1 MKKYEAVII
10 LNPNLST
17 KVDVFKKDFEKLLS
31 DNSFKIIK
39 TEDVGRRQ
47 LAYSITNHNKGHYI
61 LFNLEGDPS
70 KLLELETKIK
80 YNESIIRHLFLVV
93 KEHNGEDSSLFIES
107 KNKKPEPVEEVAKK
121 EEKAAVQEEVVE
133 TKKEEPSLETE
144 EGKNSMSKYEL
155 PSKFDHK
162 DTDVLKQFITETGK
176 IIPARVTGISASN
189 QRKVT
194 KSIKIARFLALLP
207 YTDMHQ

>member
-93 KEHNGEDSSLFIES
+93 KEHNGEDSGLFIES

-144 EGKNSMSKYEL
+144 EGEK
-155 PSKFDHK
+155 
-162 DTDVLKQFITETGK
+162 
-176 IIPARVTGISASN
+176 
-189 QRKVT
+189 
-194 KSIKIARFLALLP
+194 
-207 YTDMHQ
+207 

>member
-133 TKKEEPSLETE
+133 TKKEDPSLETE
-144 EGKNSMSKYEL
+144 EGEK
-155 PSKFDHK
+155 
-162 DTDVLKQFITETGK
+162 
-176 IIPARVTGISASN
+176 
-189 QRKVT
+189 
-194 KSIKIARFLALLP
+194 
-207 YTDMHQ
+207 